1 MYIVNTIKV
10 GTYYNS
16 NKNVFT
22 LKIFKIIVINYY
34 FKILNLLSYPTID
47 SKSRW

>member
-22 LKIFKIIVINYY
+22 LRIFKIKDFFY
-34 FKILNLLSYPTID
+34 LQLSIASHD
-47 SKSRW
+47 GS